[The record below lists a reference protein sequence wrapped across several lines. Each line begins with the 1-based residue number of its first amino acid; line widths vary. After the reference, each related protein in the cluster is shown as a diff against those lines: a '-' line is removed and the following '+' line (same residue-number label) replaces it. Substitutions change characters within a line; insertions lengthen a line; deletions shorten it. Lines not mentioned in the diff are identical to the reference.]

1 MNSSPKVQFY
11 KAFIALEPMSLT
23 LRDVRLH
30 GLRRLIPPRKRQSFV
45 RRSQAS
51 ISMWI
56 GAWQARAKFTFL
68 AGFRTA
74 SGTPYR
80 QRLLLGYF
88 HTHVVHAYLHLHV
101 GQS

>member
-1 MNSSPKVQFY
+1 
-11 KAFIALEPMSLT
+11 
-23 LRDVRLH
+23 
-30 GLRRLIPPRKRQSFV
+30 
-45 RRSQAS
+45 
-51 ISMWI
+51 MWI

-88 HTHVVHAYLHLHV
+88 HTHVVHAYFASARWSILISASKNRLSGRNLTPVAGPDTPKRGDALGHQNLRAT
-101 GQS
+101 SEF